1 MLLHLSITNYAIIE
15 KLEIDFNNGFTVITG
30 ETGAGKSILLGALSL
45 ILGQRVDTSV
55 LNDKEKKCLVEGIFK
70 ISKENFTSFFN
81 ENDLDFEEETTIRR
95 EISTSGKS
103 RAFINDTPVN
113 LNVIKELAEQLINI
127 HSQHQNL
134 LVKDGNYQMAIIDSF
149 ANIQSNVEDYK
160 KKYLHYVSKRNEL
173 EKLKNNEWN
182 SKTDLDFLKFQAS
195 EIEALKLQ
203 LGEQTTIEEQLKLLN
218 SVEDIKMVL
227 HQATNLLVDKE
238 ESILVNLKQIIQSFS
253 KINDLL
259 PEYKTLYERL
269 NSVSIELNDIA
280 REVNLLNDNTNFDKE
295 NADYLNNRLSSI
307 YSLEKKHRLS
317 HSDELLS
324 FLNELNYKIAQI
336 NSADDVIL
344 DLEKEVVKLE
354 SELRIIAKQLT
365 ETRKKIIPNL
375 CQKITTNLKELGMP
389 EATFNIQH
397 QLNTELGMFGI
408 DKIEFLFSAN
418 KGFNTVEIYKVASG
432 GELSRLMLTLK
443 SLLVKSKNLS
453 TIIFDEIDT
462 GVSGDIADKMGN
474 MMKQMS
480 EDIQILTITHLP
492 QVAAK
497 GQQHLK
503 IYKTTNDNKT
513 VTSLSILSPLEKVEE
528 IAKML
533 SGKEL
538 TKAALENARNLI
550 SN

>member
-55 LNDKEKKCLVEGIFK
+55 LNDKDKKCLVEGIFK

-113 LNVIKELAEQLINI
+113 LNVIKDLAEQLINI

-173 EKLKNNEWN
+173 EKLKNNDWN

-195 EIEALKLQ
+195 EIEVLKLQ

-397 QLNTELGMFGI
+397 QLNTELGMFGL
-408 DKIEFLFSAN
+408 DKIDFLFSAN

-443 SLLVKSKNLS
+443 SLLAKSKNLS

-513 VTSLSILSPLEKVEE
+513 VTSLSILSPQEKVEE

>member
-149 ANIQSNVEDYK
+149 ANIQNYVEDYK

-173 EKLKNNEWN
+173 EKLKNNDWN

-375 CQKITTNLKELGMP
+375 CQKITTNLKDLGMP
-389 EATFNIQH
+389 EAIFNIQH
-397 QLNTELGMFGI
+397 QLNTELGMFGL
-408 DKIEFLFSAN
+408 DKIDFLFSAN

-513 VTSLSILSPLEKVEE
+513 VTSLSILSPQEKVEE

>member
-15 KLEIDFNNGFTVITG
+15 KLEIDFSEGFTVITG

-55 LNDKEKKCLVEGIFK
+55 LNDKDKKCLVEGVFK
-70 ISKENFTSFFN
+70 ISKENFISFFN

-149 ANIQSNVEDYK
+149 ANIQSNVENYK
-160 KKYLHYVSKRNEL
+160 KKYLLYISKRNEL
-173 EKLKNNEWN
+173 EKIKNIDWN
-182 SKTDLDFLKFQAS
+182 SKTDLEFLKFQAN

-218 SVEDIKMVL
+218 SIEDIKMVL

-253 KINDLL
+253 KITDLL

-513 VTSLSILSPLEKVEE
+513 VTSLSILSPQEKVEE

>member
-1 MLLHLSITNYAIIE
+1 MILHLSITNYAIIE
-15 KLEIDFNNGFTVITG
+15 KLEIDFNEGFTVVTG

-55 LNDKEKKCLVEGIFK
+55 LNDKNKKCLVEGVFK
-70 ISKENFTSFFN
+70 ISKKSFLTFFN
-81 ENDLDFEEETTIRR
+81 KNDLDFEEESTIRR

-149 ANIQSNVEDYK
+149 ASIHHEVEEYK
-160 KKYLHYVSKRNEL
+160 KKYLLYISKKNEL
-173 EKLKNNEWN
+173 EKIKNKDWN
-182 SKTDLDFLKFQAS
+182 SKTDLEFLNYQAN
-195 EIEALKLQ
+195 EIAALKLQ
-203 LGEQTTIEEQLKLLN
+203 LGEQTNIEEQLKLLN

-238 ESILVNLKQIIQSFS
+238 ESILVNVKQVLQSFS
-253 KINDLL
+253 KISDLL
-259 PEYKTLYERL
+259 PEYQDVFERL
-269 NSVSIELNDIA
+269 NTVSIELNDIT
-280 REVNLLNDNTNFDKE
+280 REINLLNDNTNFDKE
-295 NADYLNNRLSSI
+295 NADYLSTRLSSI
-307 YSLEKKHRLS
+307 YSLEKKHQLN
-317 HSDELLS
+317 HSDELLNLLKD
-324 FLNELNYKIAQI
+324 LNHKITLI
-336 NSADDVIL
+336 TSADDIIL
-344 DLEKEVVKLE
+344 DLEKELNTLE
-354 SELRIIAKQLT
+354 SDLKILAKHLT
-365 ETRKKIIPNL
+365 DARKKVEPILI
-375 CQKITTNLKELGMP
+375 QSITNNLKELGMP
-389 EATFNIQH
+389 EATFHIQH
-397 QLNTELGMFGI
+397 QLNNEFGMFGV

-418 KGFNTVEIYKVASG
+418 KGFNPVEIYKVASG

-443 SLLVKSKNLS
+443 SLLAKSKNLS

-480 EDIQILTITHLP
+480 DDIQIITITHLP

-503 IYKTTNDNKT
+503 IYKTTNNNKT
-513 VTSLSILSPLEKVEE
+513 VTAISILSKQEKVEE

>member
-55 LNDKEKKCLVEGIFK
+55 LNDKDKKCLVEGIFK

-113 LNVIKELAEQLINI
+113 LNVIKDLAEQLINI

-173 EKLKNNEWN
+173 EKLKNNDWN

-317 HSDELLS
+317 NSDELLS

-397 QLNTELGMFGI
+397 QLNTELGMFGL
-408 DKIEFLFSAN
+408 DKIDFLFSAN

-443 SLLVKSKNLS
+443 SLLAKSKNLS

-513 VTSLSILSPLEKVEE
+513 VTSLSILSPQEKVEE

>member
-113 LNVIKELAEQLINI
+113 LNVIKDLAEQLINI

-173 EKLKNNEWN
+173 EKLKNNDWN

-317 HSDELLS
+317 NSDELLS

-462 GVSGDIADKMGN
+462 GASGDIADKMGN

>member
-55 LNDKEKKCLVEGIFK
+55 LNDKDKKCLVEGIFK

-113 LNVIKELAEQLINI
+113 LNVIKDLAEQLINI

-173 EKLKNNEWN
+173 EKLKNNDWN

-389 EATFNIQH
+389 EAIFNIQH
-397 QLNTELGMFGI
+397 QLNTELGMFGL
-408 DKIEFLFSAN
+408 DKIDFLFSAN

-443 SLLVKSKNLS
+443 SLLAKSKNLS

-513 VTSLSILSPLEKVEE
+513 VTSLSILSPQEKVEE

>member
-113 LNVIKELAEQLINI
+113 LNVIKDLAEQLINI

-173 EKLKNNEWN
+173 EKLKNNDWN

-195 EIEALKLQ
+195 EIEVLKLQ

-317 HSDELLS
+317 NSDELLS

>member
-113 LNVIKELAEQLINI
+113 LNVIKDLAEQLINI

-173 EKLKNNEWN
+173 EKLKNNDWN

-253 KINDLL
+253 KITDLL

>member
-173 EKLKNNEWN
+173 EKLKNNDWN

-253 KINDLL
+253 KITDLL

-389 EATFNIQH
+389 EAIFNIQH
-397 QLNTELGMFGI
+397 QLNTELGMFGL
-408 DKIEFLFSAN
+408 DKIDFLFSAN

-443 SLLVKSKNLS
+443 SLLAKSKNLS

-513 VTSLSILSPLEKVEE
+513 VTSLSILSPQEKVEE

>member
-113 LNVIKELAEQLINI
+113 LNVIKDLAEQLINI

-173 EKLKNNEWN
+173 EKLKNNDWN

-317 HSDELLS
+317 NSDELLS

>member
-55 LNDKEKKCLVEGIFK
+55 LNDKDKKCLVEGIFK

-113 LNVIKELAEQLINI
+113 LNVIKDLAEQLINI

-173 EKLKNNEWN
+173 EKLKNNDWN

-397 QLNTELGMFGI
+397 QLNTELGMFGL
-408 DKIEFLFSAN
+408 DKIDFLFSAN

-443 SLLVKSKNLS
+443 SLLAKSKNLS

-513 VTSLSILSPLEKVEE
+513 VTSLSILSPQEKVEE

>member
-55 LNDKEKKCLVEGIFK
+55 LNDKDKKCLVEGIFK

-113 LNVIKELAEQLINI
+113 LNVIKDLAEQLINI

-173 EKLKNNEWN
+173 EKLKNNDWN

-389 EATFNIQH
+389 EAIFNIQH
-397 QLNTELGMFGI
+397 QLNTELGMFGL
-408 DKIEFLFSAN
+408 DKIDFLFSAN

-443 SLLVKSKNLS
+443 SLLAKSKNLS

>member
-113 LNVIKELAEQLINI
+113 LNVIKDLAEQLINI

-173 EKLKNNEWN
+173 EKLKNNDWN

-344 DLEKEVVKLE
+344 DLEKKVVELE

-513 VTSLSILSPLEKVEE
+513 VTSLSILSPQEKVEE

>member
-173 EKLKNNEWN
+173 EKLKNNDWN

-389 EATFNIQH
+389 EAIFNIQH
-397 QLNTELGMFGI
+397 QLNTELGMFGL
-408 DKIEFLFSAN
+408 DKIDFLFSAN

-443 SLLVKSKNLS
+443 SLLAKSKNLS

-513 VTSLSILSPLEKVEE
+513 VTSLSILSPQEKVEE

>member
-149 ANIQSNVEDYK
+149 ANIQNYVEDYK

-173 EKLKNNEWN
+173 EKLKNNDWN

-375 CQKITTNLKELGMP
+375 CQKITTNLKDLGMP
-389 EATFNIQH
+389 EAIFNIQH
-397 QLNTELGMFGI
+397 QLNTELGMFGL
-408 DKIEFLFSAN
+408 DKIDFLFSAN

-443 SLLVKSKNLS
+443 SLLAKSKNLS

>member
-113 LNVIKELAEQLINI
+113 LNVIKDLAEQLINI

-173 EKLKNNEWN
+173 EKLKNNDWN

-317 HSDELLS
+317 NSDELLS

-513 VTSLSILSPLEKVEE
+513 VTSLSILSPQEKVEE

>member
-113 LNVIKELAEQLINI
+113 LNVIKDLAEQLINI

-173 EKLKNNEWN
+173 EKLKNNDWN

-227 HQATNLLVDKE
+227 YQATNLLVDKE

-317 HSDELLS
+317 NSDELLS

-513 VTSLSILSPLEKVEE
+513 VTSLSILSPQEKVEE

>member
-149 ANIQSNVEDYK
+149 ANIQNYVEDYK

-173 EKLKNNEWN
+173 EKLKNNDWN

-375 CQKITTNLKELGMP
+375 CQKITTNLKDLGMP
-389 EATFNIQH
+389 EAIFNIQH
-397 QLNTELGMFGI
+397 QLNTELGMFGL
-408 DKIEFLFSAN
+408 DKIDFLFSAN

>member
-149 ANIQSNVEDYK
+149 ANIQNYVEDYK

-173 EKLKNNEWN
+173 EKLKNNDWN

-375 CQKITTNLKELGMP
+375 CQKITTNLKDLGMP
-389 EATFNIQH
+389 EAIFNIQH
-397 QLNTELGMFGI
+397 QLNTELGMFGL
-408 DKIEFLFSAN
+408 DKIDFLFSAN

-443 SLLVKSKNLS
+443 SLLAKSKNLS

-513 VTSLSILSPLEKVEE
+513 VTSLSILSPQEKVEE